1 MCSFSLCFLN
11 ISSPQTEFTYV
22 LGKKDYSNVFVKA
35 KETTA
40 ALGREKLLRKK
51 KMLVVSFFLL

>member
-51 KMLVVSFFLL
+51 KCWW